1 MKAGDE
7 ASCAGQPQRPLAAA
21 ATRAPGRRVSQ
32 LQPRSMSG
40 SPGGPSLGGRGGQPR
55 LGGDGAGLHR
65 PPPSRAALPRPRRRP
80 PPSSRRRARGRRR
93 RPSLG
98 YTKKGSP
105 AGLVGLLI
113 SPDSAS

>member
-1 MKAGDE
+1 MRSGKKKKKKRGRRRKKEEDVAEKEEEDAMKAGDE

-80 PPSSRRRARGRRR
+80 PPSAW
-93 RPSLG
+93 
-98 YTKKGSP
+98 
-105 AGLVGLLI
+105 LV
-113 SPDSAS
+113 

>member
-93 RPSLG
+93 RPSLV
-98 YTKKGSP
+98 KKVVQLAWS
-105 AGLVGLLI
+105 VC
-113 SPDSAS
+113 

>member
-55 LGGDGAGLHR
+55 LGGE
-65 PPPSRAALPRPRRRP
+65 
-80 PPSSRRRARGRRR
+80 RG
-93 RPSLG
+93 G
-98 YTKKGSP
+98 Q
-105 AGLVGLLI
+105 
-113 SPDSAS
+113 